1 LVEDFSLIQLLT
13 STIHSIKRRID
24 KSIMVLQTDSINFCL
39 NKLVILL
46 NYMGVSSLKFNALTN
61 QFEKCPRW
69 ITTIQTVWSF
79 FLNILNFAY
88 MNHVFSFKI
97 SNMFVFNIGGRIYID
112 MSVILLSTVTF
123 LNQRYENLTLNILN
137 DLNKLQLAMEH
148 FKYKRPLKEIV
159 VLSLMF
165 GEALYRF
172 ISVSVHIFYHTTS
185 IHDANFLYLE
195 MSFLLFI
202 EYFTLVKILSEG
214 VLILSYLVIAQCCD
228 HFNERFH
235 ENDESVF
242 TKYHCL
248 LEVARKLN
256 ERFSFSF
263 LLYIG
268 FHFLSTF
275 MWLII
280 VYCSIH
286 DNEGKILNNID
297 IFGLIFTFWKL
308 LVVVIIPSE
317 SLKKVLYINASLKH
331 IKAILFVRYL
341 PRK

>member
-1 LVEDFSLIQLLT
+1 
-13 STIHSIKRRID
+13 
-24 KSIMVLQTDSINFCL
+24 MVLQTDSVNFCL

-46 NYMGVSSLKFNALTN
+46 HYMGISSLKFNALTN

-69 ITTIQTVWSF
+69 ITTIQIVWSF
-79 FLNILNFAY
+79 LVNILYFAY
-88 MNHVFSFKI
+88 MNHVFNFKI
-97 SNMFVFNIGGRIYID
+97 SNMFVFNISGRIYID
-112 MSVILLSTVTF
+112 MSVILLCTVTV
-123 LNQRYENLTLNILN
+123 LNLRHENLTLNILN
-137 DLNKLQLAMEH
+137 DLNKLQLAMEN

-159 VLSLMF
+159 VLSVMF
-165 GEALYRF
+165 GEAIYRF
-172 ISVSVHIFYHTTS
+172 ISVSVHMFYYTGS
-185 IHDANFLYLE
+185 IRDANFLYSELG
-195 MSFLLFI
+195 FLVFI
-202 EYFTLVKILSEG
+202 EYFALVKISSEG
-214 VLILSYLVIAQCCD
+214 VLLLSYLVIAQCCD

-256 ERFSFSF
+256 ERFSIPF

-317 SLKKVLYINASLKH
+317 SLKKVL
-331 IKAILFVRYL
+331 
-341 PRK
+341 